1 MNHQGLNR
9 ERLNHERV
17 NNLTE
22 RHTTIS
28 DLPFT
33 VADKD
38 LPSINAYQGQW
49 ELTGEG
55 DIPQNYWVVTIDGN
69 GHPMTGHGSPRQFI
83 DRADE
88 MGWDVAYVAPYGRRV
103 IGKDDGIELHEWLQD
118 HRKKHISH

>member
-1 MNHQGLNR
+1 MNR
-9 ERLNHERV
+9 ESLNPDGVNSERA
-17 NNLTE
+17 NNVTE
-22 RHTTIS
+22 RHITIS
-28 DLPFT
+28 DLPFA
-33 VADKD
+33 VDDKD

-49 ELTGEG
+49 GLTGEG
-55 DIPQNYWVVTIDGN
+55 EVPENYWVVTIDGN

-83 DRADE
+83 DRAYE